1 MAHAWESWSDARA
14 YDGTAT
20 ILQPQALPLYD
31 GIDVHT
37 MVALFTEPAPPA
49 AQDMV
54 QSTWKSRMNGD
65 FAQAWH
71 DALANGLVPNTA
83 SPKANVSLRADA
95 GSQKL
100 PAPPDHPL
108 TILFRPDPS
117 LWDGRYANNAWLQE
131 LPRPLTKLTWDNPLL
146 VAPAKARQL
155 KLRNGD
161 KVRLSVGQGGHDR
174 ADLDRAGSGSGL
186 RRCAAGIWPAAR
198 GQSRRQRGIR
208 FLSAHRP

>member
-1 MAHAWESWSDARA
+1 
-14 YDGTAT
+14 
-20 ILQPQALPLYD
+20 
-31 GIDVHT
+31 
-37 MVALFTEPAPPA
+37 
-49 AQDMV
+49 
-54 QSTWKSRMNGD
+54 MNGD

-95 GSQKL
+95 GSQKP

-161 KVRLSVGQGGHDR
+161 NGPPVGGQGGHDR
-174 ADLDRAGSGSGL
+174 ADLDRAGPGAGL
-186 RRCAAGIWPAAR
+186 RRCASGIWPAAR
-198 GQSRRQRGIR
+198 GTVGDNAGFDFYPLTGRNDPPTLERAAGASWTWPAPTITT
-208 FLSAHRP
+208 